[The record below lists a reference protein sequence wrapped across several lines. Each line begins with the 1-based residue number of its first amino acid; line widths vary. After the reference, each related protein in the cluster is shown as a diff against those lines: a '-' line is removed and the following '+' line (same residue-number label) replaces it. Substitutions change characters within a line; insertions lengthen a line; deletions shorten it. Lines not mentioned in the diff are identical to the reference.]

1 MTTNEK
7 DFDKAAEDLGIKPT
21 ENKDFNEL
29 SKLKEELLDI
39 VKVLDEIEKYKPLL

>member
-7 DFDKAAEDLGIKPT
+7 DFDKAAKELGIKPT